1 MTTDNLILLK
11 SLGKRLARA
20 QRVPHMEALDCIAR
34 RLGKPYWRALS
45 EAHKKGWAPS
55 PEQLADVKEFV
66 DNAIASDGLNTRDA
80 ALAAFGDSLRFTRW
94 APEHVAPMDADEIH
108 GELDGQMFYLV
119 GDAFEVGFGSQGWE
133 IILDQSPAAKPELR
147 RLGGRVKSVAS
158 LDPTF
163 IERATQ
169 LLRIRAQRMHAE
181 VAADWPRRSTKPDQ
195 RGRALHPLGRGLAA
209 TWYCLHCDGVHDGAT
224 MAKTL
229 WHCPDCGATPI
240 DVFPTPFWDPIKT
253 TAVS

>member
-1 MTTDNLILLK
+1 MTTDSLITLK

-20 QRVPHMEALDCIAR
+20 QRLPHMQALDTIAR
-34 RLGKPYWRALS
+34 YLGKPYWRALA
-45 EAHKKGWAPS
+45 EAHKQGWAPF
-55 PEQLADVKEFV
+55 PDQLADLREFV
-66 DNAIASDGLNTRDA
+66 HKAIAANGIGTRDA
-80 ALAAFGDSLRFTRW
+80 ALAAFGDGLRFTRW
-94 APEHVAPMDADEIH
+94 VPADVAPMDADEIH
-108 GELDGQMFYLV
+108 GELDGQTFYLV
-119 GDAFEVGFGSQGWE
+119 GDDFSVALGSQGWE
-133 IILDQSPAAKPELR
+133 IGLDQSPAAKPELR

-158 LDPTF
+158 LEPAF

-195 RGRALHPLGRGLAA
+195 QGQALHPLGKGLAA

-229 WHCPDCGATPI
+229 WHCQDCGATPI
-240 DVFPTPFWDPIKT
+240 DIFPTPFWDPAKQS
-253 TAVS
+253 A